1 MFLVIACLCL
11 FAGILLL
18 FNINVLGN
26 QLTTNDYVIAR
37 KLLIIMVINLAI
49 SFPNSLYVAFMSA
62 NERFVYQKAIGILLN
77 IAIPILNI
85 PLLYMGFGSV
95 GVVSVTLLLTVIRLI
110 LNMWYCYVKL
120 EMKINIKYF
129 DNLIFKELLGY
140 TFFIFL
146 SDIVDQLNSNVDKFL
161 LGRIIGTIPVAI
173 YSVGYNLKK
182 LLHYSIVDCSR
193 NVCS

>member
-1 MFLVIACLCL
+1 
-11 FAGILLL
+11 
-18 FNINVLGN
+18 
-26 QLTTNDYVIAR
+26 
-37 KLLIIMVINLAI
+37 
-49 SFPNSLYVAFMSA
+49 MSA

-129 DNLIFKELLGY
+129 
-140 TFFIFL
+140 
-146 SDIVDQLNSNVDKFL
+146 
-161 LGRIIGTIPVAI
+161 
-173 YSVGYNLKK
+173 
-182 LLHYSIVDCSR
+182 
-193 NVCS
+193 